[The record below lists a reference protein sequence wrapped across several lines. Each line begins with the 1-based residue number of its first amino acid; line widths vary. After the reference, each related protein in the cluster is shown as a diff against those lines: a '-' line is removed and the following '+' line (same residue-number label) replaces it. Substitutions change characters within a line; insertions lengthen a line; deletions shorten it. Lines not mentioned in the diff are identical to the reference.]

1 MACLQVITK
10 TGIRLHRNLH
20 VCDSC
25 YLPQQNP
32 PSEHHLLFSRVW
44 HSELGTFEVT
54 AHFPRGGRAHTGSSP
69 HSFPALHF
77 PWESV
82 HSDAQR
88 VKWQLWPSPACTSLF
103 QNLAGVTPRSRKHL
117 RCSKLSGPGFH
128 LSNGRTEDNLGKST
142 DNAPF
147 SFYTICPTLDNL
159 PWHLGRNNIGN
170 SKQNIP
176 EVILV
181 HSVAYVVSNNIFPSL
196 IIFFFGHT

>member
-1 MACLQVITK
+1 MVFLDVTTPFLPYNFCFLHWVTVPASQLAEMACLQVITK

-32 PSEHHLLFSRVW
+32 PTEHHLLFSRVW

-82 HSDAQR
+82 SSDAQR

-128 LSNGRTEDNLGKST
+128 LSNGRTEDNLGESH
-142 DNAPF
+142 
-147 SFYTICPTLDNL
+147 
-159 PWHLGRNNIGN
+159 WGN
-170 SKQNIP
+170 KI
-176 EVILV
+176 
-181 HSVAYVVSNNIFPSL
+181 YR
-196 IIFFFGHT
+196 